1 MNSIL
6 LTSNI
11 NKFAGAKIAPK
22 SFKYQ
27 AQGIEKNL
35 NKVIGDKFT
44 HEMSHNKPTI
54 DKATLMKALERPKF
68 LTKSISDFYKN
79 FGLKK

>member
-11 NKFAGAKIAPK
+11 NKFVGTKIAPK
-22 SFKYQ
+22 SFKYN
-27 AQGIEKNL
+27 AEILEKNL

-44 HEMSHNKPTI
+44 PSIAKKPTI

-68 LTKSISDFYKN
+68 LTKSVSDFYKN